1 MHALC
6 LAVTACY
13 SSPTPL
19 ARPATVKRKPKENTD
34 KNRCSWLVH
43 SDLGPQSASTYR
55 HCKASGD
62 QHGGCS
68 AESFQILSTLKT
80 ARDRPNSHALTVAS
94 PIQLQ
99 RSPLKK
105 QHPVVGDSAPA
116 HPAVTAGKSRLK
128 TMAGGGGRHS
138 INYGNTTGMGGS
150 PRTSFQRDT
159 FISKEVLS
167 PHLLPGNEGAYFSS
181 SYGENKGQGAV
192 SSLSALFQLF

>member
-1 MHALC
+1 ML
-6 LAVTACY
+6 
-13 SSPTPL
+13 SSPTAL

-116 HPAVTAGKSRLK
+116 HPAVTAGKSRLE
-128 TMAGGGGRHS
+128 TMAGRGEGGEAQHQLWQHNRYGRQPKDQLSERH
-138 INYGNTTGMGGS
+138 IHQQGGS
-150 PRTSFQRDT
+150 EP
-159 FISKEVLS
+159 
-167 PHLLPGNEGAYFSS
+167 SS
-181 SYGENKGQGAV
+181 STWK
-192 SSLSALFQLF
+192 

>member
-1 MHALC
+1 MHALG
-6 LAVTACY
+6 LAVPACY

-19 ARPATVKRKPKENTD
+19 ARPAAVKRNPKENTD

-68 AESFQILSTLKT
+68 AESSQILSTLKT

-94 PIQLQ
+94 PTQLQ
-99 RSPLKK
+99 RSPPKK
-105 QHPVVGDSAPA
+105 QHPVVEDSAPA
-116 HPAVTAGKSRLK
+116 HPAVKAGQSRLE
-128 TMAGGGGRHS
+128 TMVGGRGRHS
-138 INYGNTTGMGGS
+138 INYVNTMGRGGS

-181 SYGENKGQGAV
+181 SYGENKGQGVV